1 MNEAA
6 HVPSPNDLAGTT
18 VVVVGASSGQGLAVS
33 RAAAAHGAR
42 VVMASRTA
50 STLQAAAAE
59 IEGDVASIVT
69 DMLDPASI
77 AALFESVGELDHLV
91 VTAVADEVK
100 NRCRFVEMTDEI
112 ASRSLDKFWGSF
124 NAARAAAP
132 RIRAGGSITLTS
144 SVAAFNPPA
153 DGGFAVMNAASAAV
167 NTLGRSLA
175 AELKPVR
182 VNVIAPGVVDSGV
195 WNAMSEQDRNH
206 FRSDYGKSL
215 PVGHIGQPG
224 ELAAAFIYMMTNTY
238 TTGTVLPVD
247 GGALLT

>member
-1 MNEAA
+1 MNKAT
-6 HVPSPNDLAGTT
+6 HVPSPTDLAGTI

-33 RAAAAHGAR
+33 QAAAAHGAR

-50 STLQAAAAE
+50 AKLEATAGE
-59 IEGDVASIVT
+59 IEGDVTSIVT

-77 AALFESVGELDHLV
+77 AALFETVGELDHLV

-132 RIRAGGSITLTS
+132 SIREGGSITLTS
-144 SVAAFNPPA
+144 SIAAFDPPA
-153 DGGFAVMNAASAAV
+153 DGGFAVMNASSAAV

-195 WNAMSEQDRNH
+195 WDAMSEEDRNR
-206 FRSDYGKSL
+206 FRDGYGKSL
-215 PVGHIGQPG
+215 PVGHLGQPG
-224 ELAAAFIYMMTNTY
+224 ELAASLVYMMTNTY
-238 TTGTVLPVD
+238 TTGAILPVD